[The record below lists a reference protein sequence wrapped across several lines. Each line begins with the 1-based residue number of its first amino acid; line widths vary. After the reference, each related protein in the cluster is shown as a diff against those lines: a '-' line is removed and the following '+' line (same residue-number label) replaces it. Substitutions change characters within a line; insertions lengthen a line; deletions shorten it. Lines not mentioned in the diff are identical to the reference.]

1 MMRLGGS
8 GGESSLDSSSPTNFG
23 PHGHEAPQTPD
34 TGAPTHEGLLV
45 QGQARKEKVWKNL
58 DPPRQLNY
66 TAAAEDQW
74 AKWTSNDAVSAL
86 LETESADVEARLK
99 EDGKSDYILSTR

>member
-1 MMRLGGS
+1 MQR
-8 GGESSLDSSSPTNFG
+8 
-23 PHGHEAPQTPD
+23 
-34 TGAPTHEGLLV
+34 
-45 QGQARKEKVWKNL
+45 QARTEKVWKHL

-74 AKWTSNDAVSAL
+74 AKWASNDAVSIL

-99 EDGKSDYILSTR
+99 EEGKSDYILSTRWVQGWSSTVATQGGATRSPTFVWTLPARRTTER